1 MLQENGIELYEKLN
15 KLIWR
20 MEINTQ
26 FVKIC
31 SIFLNARIGI
41 LTFTDEYGNITLF
54 DINDGSELFRYNQV
68 TL

>member
-1 MLQENGIELYEKLN
+1 
-15 KLIWR
+15 

-41 LTFTDEYGNITLF
+41 LAFTDEYGNITLF
-54 DINDGSELFRYNQV
+54 DVNDGSELFRYNQV
-68 TL
+68 TLWI